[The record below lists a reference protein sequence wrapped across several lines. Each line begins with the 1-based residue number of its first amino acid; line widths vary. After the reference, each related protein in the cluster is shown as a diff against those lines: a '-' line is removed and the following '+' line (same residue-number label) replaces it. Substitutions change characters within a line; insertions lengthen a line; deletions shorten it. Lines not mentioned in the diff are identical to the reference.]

1 MKRKGFIIFC
11 LLSLTSISVSVSAA
25 PAKVLETITFTIQ
38 STPVSDFQSELTI
51 YPASREKILAGS
63 VVKSADAMPVSD
75 TYATLKQAGSA
86 DNGTTYIVDKDY
98 NLYDPA
104 GQKILTLTEK
114 KKEKLRRHI
123 EALRSRHYGELLP
136 WKVARQ
142 VIPRKDKVEVID
154 LETGLRFHVQR
165 RAGQD
170 HADVQPLTKED
181 TRIMKEIYKGS
192 WSWKRRAILV
202 RAGNRYYA
210 ASMNGMPHGGDG
222 IPGNEFDG
230 HSCIHFA
237 GSTTH
242 GSHSEDTGHQ
252 LMTYRAAGL
261 LRDYINQA
269 SPAQLVDAFVLA
281 MNQNDPQ
288 VLDLI
293 TYPHNAHFVQDLH
306 TQMQDIDA
314 VTKVTKTKNRQ
325 EMPAPDPGLLMV
337 QIKEELAVTR
347 EGSSRARKGMFS
359 FTISRDKSDM
369 PWRITE
375 ISTGDHQKEQKP

>member
-11 LLSLTSISVSVSAA
+11 LLSLTSMSVPVSAA
-25 PAKVLETITFTIQ
+25 PAKVLETITLTIQ
-38 STPVSDFQSELTI
+38 STPASDFQSEVTI
-51 YPASREKILAGS
+51 YPASREKILTGS
-63 VVKSADAMPVSD
+63 IVKSADAMPVSD

-86 DNGTTYIVDKDY
+86 DKGTSYVVDKDY
-98 NLYDPA
+98 SLYDPVS
-104 GQKILTLTEK
+104 QKIVTLNEK
-114 KKEKLRRHI
+114 KREKLRRYV

-136 WKVARQ
+136 WKEARQ

-154 LETGLRFHVQR
+154 LETGLRFRVQR

-170 HADVQPLTKED
+170 HADVQPLTKGD
-181 TRIMKEIYKGS
+181 TKIMKEIYKGS
-192 WSWKRRAILV
+192 WSWKRRAVLV
-202 RAGNRYYA
+202 RAGSRYYA

-222 IPGNEFDG
+222 IPGNDFDG

-261 LRDYINQA
+261 LRDYINKA

-281 MNQNDPQ
+281 MNQEDPQ

-293 TYPHNAHFVQDLH
+293 TYPRHAEFVQDLH
-306 TQMQDIDA
+306 AQMQDVDA
-314 VTKVTKTKNRQ
+314 VTKLSKTKHRQ
-325 EMPAPDPGLLMV
+325 EMPDLDPGLLMV
-337 QIKEELAVTR
+337 QLREELAVTR
-347 EGSSRARKGMFS
+347 TGSKARKGMYS
-359 FTISRDKSDM
+359 FTISRERADM
-369 PWRITE
+369 PWRITD
-375 ISTGDHQKEQKP
+375 ISTGDKQKEKKS